1 MKLFQKYL
9 AAYER
14 PYTEVPEEVKQEVA
28 RKLKK
33 FSHVE
38 EPVISVVAIA
48 HNEGRHILACLW
60 SLADNAVDLPTEII
74 VVSNHSTDD
83 TDTILSELGVTWYSE
98 TRKSPGFAR
107 QCGLD
112 HARGTYHI
120 CIDSDTLYPPHYIA
134 THVHYLQQKDV
145 VCTYGLWSFLPDKN
159 HSAVG
164 LFFYEL
170 LRDIYLNA
178 QNFNRPELCVRGMV
192 LAFRTAPGKEVGYR
206 TNIIR
211 GEDGMMALGLKK
223 YGKLKFLR
231 TRKVRAMTSNQI
243 LNSGGGLVKSAWFRF
258 KKGIGSLQLLFTK
271 QEEYKDQDYN
281 LIDKKPIG

>member
-1 MKLFQKYL
+1 MKWYQKYL

-14 PYTEVPEEVKQEVA
+14 PYTEVPEGVKQEVA

-134 THVHYLQQKDV
+134 THVRYLQQKDV
-145 VCTYGLWSFLPDKN
+145 VCTYGLWSFLPN
-159 HSAVG
+159 YCVTFISTCRTSTVRNFACEVWYWRSAQPLGRKWVT
-164 LFFYEL
+164 
-170 LRDIYLNA
+170 A
-178 QNFNRPELCVRGMV
+178 QTLSGAR
-192 LAFRTAPGKEVGYR
+192 
-206 TNIIR
+206 
-211 GEDGMMALGLKK
+211 MA
-223 YGKLKFLR
+223 
-231 TRKVRAMTSNQI
+231 
-243 LNSGGGLVKSAWFRF
+243 
-258 KKGIGSLQLLFTK
+258 
-271 QEEYKDQDYN
+271 
-281 LIDKKPIG
+281 

>member
-1 MKLFQKYL
+1 MKWFQKYL
-9 AAYER
+9 AVYER
-14 PYTEVPEEVKQEVA
+14 PYTEVPEGVKQEVA

-38 EPVISVVAIA
+38 EPIVSVVAIA

-60 SLADNAVDLPTEII
+60 SLVENVVDFPTEII

-83 TDTILSELGVTWYSE
+83 TDMILSELGVIWYSE

-107 QCGLD
+107 QCGLE

-159 HSAVG
+159 HSATG

-170 LRDIYLNA
+170 LRDIYLYV

-192 LAFRTAPGKEVGYR
+192 LAFRTAPGKKVGYR

-231 TRKVRAMTSNQI
+231 TRKVRAITSNQI
-243 LNSGGGLVKSAWFRF
+243 LNSGGGLLKSAWFRF
-258 KKGIGSLQLLFTK
+258 KKGIGNLKLLFTK

-281 LIDKKPIG
+281 LIDKKPNS

>member
-1 MKLFQKYL
+1 MKWFQKYL
-9 AAYER
+9 AVYER
-14 PYTEVPEEVKQEVA
+14 PYTEVPEGVKQEVA

-38 EPVISVVAIA
+38 EPIVSVVAIA

-60 SLADNAVDLPTEII
+60 SLVENVVDFPTEII

-83 TDTILSELGVTWYSE
+83 TDMILSELGVTWYSE

-107 QCGLD
+107 QCGLE

-159 HSAVG
+159 HSATG

-170 LRDIYLNA
+170 LRDIYLYV

-192 LAFRTAPGKEVGYR
+192 LAFRTAPGKKVGYR

-231 TRKVRAMTSNQI
+231 TRKVRAITSNQI
-243 LNSGGGLVKSAWFRF
+243 LNSGGGLLKSAWFRF
-258 KKGIGSLQLLFTK
+258 KKGIGNLKLLFTK

-281 LIDKKPIG
+281 LIDKKPNS